1 MIRYQLKF
9 YSAALLP
16 SVATML
22 FVQAC
27 GGGGD
32 AQAQQAADPHEGVW
46 EAVIT
51 ARDCTTN
58 ATLGTF
64 RGAQVVHRGGTLTDT
79 NASAPATRGPGFGI
93 WSRNADGT
101 YAVKFRF
108 YRYNPDGTLA
118 GTTVVTSKRT
128 VSSDGN
134 GYTGDTRSEVRD
146 VVGAVLSQTCVADV
160 GTRFS

>member
-1 MIRYQLKF
+1 MNLFQLKVC
-9 YSAALLP
+9 SAALLP

-27 GGGGD
+27 GGSND
-32 AQAQQAADPHEGVW
+32 AQAQQAADPYEGVW
-46 EAVIT
+46 EAVAT
-51 ARDCTTN
+51 QRDCTTN

-64 RGAQVVHRGGTLTDT
+64 RGAQVVHRGGTLSDT
-79 NASAPATRGPGFGI
+79 NASAPGTRGPGFGL

-101 YAVKFRF
+101 YAVRFRF
-108 YRYNPDGTLA
+108 YRYNSDGTLA

-128 VSSDGN
+128 LAADGK

-146 VVGAVLSQTCVADV
+146 VAGAVLSQSCVADV
-160 GTRFS
+160 GTRF

>member
-1 MIRYQLKF
+1 MNRYQFKIC
-9 YSAALLP
+9 SAAFLP

-32 AQAQQAADPHEGVW
+32 ALAQQAADPHEGVW
-46 EAVIT
+46 EAVVT

-64 RGAQVVHRGGTLTDT
+64 RGSQVIHRGGTLSDT
-79 NASAPATRGPGFGI
+79 NASPPATRGPGFGI
-93 WSRNADGT
+93 WSRNSDGT

-108 YRYNPDGTLA
+108 YRYNADGTLA

-128 VSSDGN
+128 VSADSN
-134 GYTGDTRSEVRD
+134 SYTGDTRGEVRD
-146 VVGAVLSQTCVADV
+146 VAGAVLSQTCVTDA